1 MRDAPGRPYTST
13 TQWKAGTVVDSRR
26 RPDQDERPSPD
37 HCVLLH
43 DGPEA
48 CLAGLRAFLATGDP
62 GVPVLAVVTPGTYR
76 TISPVIGADA
86 AYQDVTLLGRN
97 PARVIPAIQQFVEG
111 CGPPGPVRV
120 VTEQWWDE
128 RELAERVEL
137 ARHEALT
144 NLAFRGHDV
153 AMVCLYDRRKL
164 PPGVVDDAMST
175 HPCTVDEGGP
185 HLNPAYADPETVIE
199 MTDHSM
205 EPPPLLAEAFEVKPG
220 GLSALRAVVHD
231 RAAQAGLPNERVGDL
246 VIAANELATNVVSHG
261 EGNGE
266 LRMWTDDSWLVCEVA
281 DAGRV
286 EDQFAGRRPPR
297 SGDTTGRGLWMVN
310 QLCDLVELRSN
321 PSGTSVRLRFV
332 LPKPAGVASPR
343 G

>member
-1 MRDAPGRPYTST
+1 M
-13 TQWKAGTVVDSRR
+13 R
-26 RPDQDERPSPD
+26 RPDQDERPNPC
-37 HCVLLH
+37 HCLLLH

-48 CLAGLRAFLATGDP
+48 CLAGLRAFLAPETP
-62 GVPVLAVVTPGTYR
+62 GVPVLAVVTPDTYR
-76 TISPVIGADA
+76 TISPVIGPDA
-86 AYQDVTLLGRN
+86 ACQDVTLLGRN

-111 CGPPGPVRV
+111 CGPAGPVRV

-128 RELAERVEL
+128 REPAERAEL

-153 AMVCLYDRRKL
+153 EMVCLYDRRRL
-164 PPGVVDDAMST
+164 PPGVVDDAIRT
-175 HPCTVDEGGP
+175 HPCSVEESGVRV
-185 HLNPAYADPETVIE
+185 NPAFADPETVIE
-199 MTDHSM
+199 TSDRWI
-205 EPPPLLAEAFEVKPG
+205 EPPPPLAEAFEVRPG

-231 RAAQAGLPNERVGDL
+231 RAAQAGLPTERVGDL
-246 VIAANELATNVVSHG
+246 VVAANELATNVVSHG

-281 DAGRV
+281 NAGRV
-286 EDQFAGRRPPR
+286 EDPFAGRRSPR
-297 SGDTTGRGLWMVN
+297 AEDTTGRGLWMVN